1 MKMCPTDKK
10 DLENLYS
17 GNSFRNFQLNVAIM
31 KLKHDF
37 FKFHDDHSC
46 ITKQLIVIVIH
57 ALGSEIN

>member
-10 DLENLYS
+10 DLENPYS

-37 FKFHDDHSC
+37 FKSDLKEPGYKPKC
-46 ITKQLIVIVIH
+46 VVYVPPPP
-57 ALGSEIN
+57 